1 MRTLDL
7 WFHFVTRDLCVITFA
22 TRKNKTDVIIYGCFL
37 FIKIL
42 HFYRLHV
49 E

>member
-22 TRKNKTDVIIYGCFL
+22 TQEKQNRCDNIKLFL
-37 FIKIL
+37 V
-42 HFYRLHV
+42 H
-49 E
+49 